1 MREHRV
7 RPAFRRDGDC
17 ARIHLAGLTVLNR
30 ILAYGLPALAL
41 FICVWVTRVFL
52 AVDIVAM
59 FMRMSGL
66 LAIGSVAVVGGLLPS
81 IPLGIAYGLI
91 RSRPIAFAALKV
103 AAIACVL
110 ELAFASLS
118 VPWWSFITWWVLPTE
133 AVVVLI
139 VFPTAAWIGTMLFTR
154 LGPVKRRRVG
164 IGVFALLT
172 LSALAWGWL
181 YGCIRMGT
189 CGFGS

>member
-1 MREHRV
+1 M
-7 RPAFRRDGDC
+7 
-17 ARIHLAGLTVLNR
+17 LNR

-41 FICVWVTRVFL
+41 FLCVWVTRVFL
-52 AVDIVAM
+52 AVDIVAL

-66 LAIGSVAVVGGLLPS
+66 LAIGSVAIVGGLLPS
-81 IPLGIAYGLI
+81 IPLGIAYGMI
-91 RSRPIAFAALKV
+91 RSRPIASAALKV

-133 AVVVLI
+133 ALVVLI
-139 VFPTAAWIGTMLFTR
+139 VFPAAAWIGTMLFTR
-154 LGPVKRRRVG
+154 VDPVKRRRVG
-164 IGVFALLT
+164 IGVFVLLT
-172 LSALAWGWL
+172 IATLACGWL
-181 YGCIRMGT
+181 YGCIRAGA